1 MKMSRLLRLSLMFGV
16 VVAAS
21 VAGTLAVL
29 GPTERA
35 SAGTSRIGESDSE
48 NGAAH
53 WGANY
58 FPNAVLTDQFG
69 RKHRFFDDLVKG
81 KVVSINSFF
90 TSCSASCGL
99 ETARMREVQKMLGD
113 RVGKDVFFYS
123 ITIDPLTDTPEEMAK
138 YAKRFDAGPG
148 WLFLTGSMKDTE
160 LLRRKLGLYDDEDAA
175 NPNKNDHL
183 LHSVIGNQATG
194 RWMRASPF
202 ENPAITATQLG
213 SWLHNYKGPSN
224 AENRYE
230 LAPKLLRNISDG
242 EKLYRTRCAV
252 CHTVNPKDDSLAAM
266 QKVGPDLEGVV
277 KRRPRAW
284 LERWLREPD
293 KMLAEKD
300 PVAVA
305 MLKQYNGV
313 QMPNLKLDPKQIAQ
327 VIEFIEEES
336 ALPPGDKRIKQ

>member
-1 MKMSRLLRLSLMFGV
+1 MKLSRILRAALMLGV

-21 VAGTLAVL
+21 VGGTLAVL
-29 GPTERA
+29 GTTTPATAARP
-35 SAGTSRIGESDSE
+35 SNDES
-48 NGAAH
+48 GADK

-69 RKHRFFDDLVKG
+69 RKHRFYDDLIKG
-81 KVVSINSFF
+81 KVVAVNTFF

-99 ETARMREVQKMLGD
+99 ETARMREVQKMLGE

-148 WLFLTGSMKDTE
+148 WLFLTGSVKDTE
-160 LLRRKLGLYDDEDAA
+160 LLRRKLGLYDDKDAA
-175 NPNKNDHL
+175 NPNKNDHM

-194 RWMRASPF
+194 RWMKSSPH
-202 ENPAITATQLG
+202 ENPSITATQIG
-213 SWLHNYKGPSN
+213 SWLSNYKVAAS
-224 AENRYE
+224 ADTRFE
-230 LAPKLLRNISDG
+230 LAPQFVRSISDG
-242 EKLYRTRCAV
+242 EKLFRTRCAV
-252 CHTVNPKDDSLAAM
+252 CHTVNPGDKSLAAM

-300 PVAVA
+300 PIALA
-305 MLKQYNGV
+305 MFKQYNEV
-313 QMPNLKLDPKQIAQ
+313 PMPNLKLDAKQIAQ
-327 VIEFIEEES
+327 LIEFIDEES
-336 ALPPGDKRIKQ
+336 ALPPGEKRIKQ